1 MIKGKDLILEA
12 NGTIAAAKSC
22 EIGVNTDFIE
32 TANPENGSWKD
43 YLPTINSWDA
53 SVNCLMAKM
62 EDVDKLFDM
71 QKAKQ
76 KFALS
81 FFDADMMSFYQ
92 GYAYIKNLK
101 VVGSTGSLA
110 TMTVSFQTTGELKR
124 AQAQALNIKS
134 TTDTYEQT
142 TLDWTGSEVVVR
154 SATQQEQAAG
164 DYVIAYEF
172 TSTVN
177 TRVTALYKS
186 LVVKGDLET
195 IGPMIVQNKTS
206 DILAASVLVNSE
218 RKEKSVVAT
227 ANRGS
232 LTLTMIMNYNEA
244 FLPYQFITLKKQIT
258 Q

>member
-1 MIKGKDLILEA
+1 MIHGKDLILEA

-43 YLPTINSWDA
+43 YMPTINSWDA
-53 SVNCLMAKM
+53 SVDCLMAKM
-62 EDVDKLFDM
+62 SDVDKLFDM
-71 QKAKQ
+71 QKAKTR
-76 KFALS
+76 FALS

-124 AQAQALNIKS
+124 AHAQTINLKS
-134 TTDTYEQT
+134 TTHTYTQRI
-142 TLDWTGSEVVVR
+142 LDWTNGELEVRENTQSE
-154 SATQQEQAAG
+154 AQDG
-164 DYVIAYEF
+164 GYVIAYEF
-172 TSTVN
+172 NSTVN

-186 LVVKGDLET
+186 VVVKGDVET
-195 IGPMIVQNKTS
+195 VGQMIDDKNTS
-206 DILAASVLVNSE
+206 GILANAVLVNPNRE
-218 RKEKSVVAT
+218 EKSVVAT

-232 LTLTMIMNYNEA
+232 LTMTMIMNYSEA
-244 FLPYQFITLKKQIT
+244 FLPYQFITLEKQIT